1 MEATKT
7 YTNRTNARRA
17 GVAAGVPAEQ
27 LEITVHKNGDEVR
40 FGWKAKKAPAPVTTT
55 GKPKKAPAPKVERVE
70 QNGVKRPRSGGL
82 CAAVWEYLDKH
93 PKASAKDLRE
103 VAPSKGWNAN
113 NVACEFYA
121 WRKFN
126 GITGRTAAA

>member
-1 MEATKT
+1 MASTKT

-17 GVAAGVPAEQ
+17 GVAAGVPAE
-27 LEITVHKNGDEVR
+27 LVEITVYKNGDEVR
-40 FGWKAKKAPAPVTTT
+40 FGWKEKAPAPAITTS
-55 GKPKKAPAPKVERVE
+55 KPKKAASPKVERVE

-82 CAAVWEYLDKH
+82 CAAVWEYMDKH

-103 VAPSKGWNAN
+103 VAPSKGWNVN
-113 NVACEFYA
+113 NVACEFYQ

-126 GITGRTAAA
+126 GIAGRTATA

>member
-17 GVAAGVPAEQ
+17 GVAAGIPAEQ
-27 LEITVHKNGDEVR
+27 VEITVHKDEDEIR
-40 FGWKAKKAPAPVTTT
+40 FGWKEMAPAPAMTTS
-55 GKPKKAPAPKVERVE
+55 KPTKAGTPKVERVE
-70 QNGVKRPRSGGL
+70 QNGVKRPAPGGL

-93 PKASAKDLRE
+93 TKATAKDLRE
-103 VAPSKGWNAN
+103 VAPSKEWNIN
-113 NVACEFYA
+113 NVTCEFYA

-126 GITGRTAAA
+126 GITGRTVAS